1 MAKNKVAPAKKKKRR
16 FPFILA
22 ALALV
27 AAAAVM
33 VVTRRPPSFAGLRG
47 GRDFNVIL
55 ITVDT
60 LRADRVGCYG
70 FNGVAT
76 PTMDLFASRGVR
88 FERCVAQTPLT
99 LPSHTTILTGT
110 LPPFHGVRD
119 NGGFVVPAE
128 LVTMAEAFKDR
139 GYATAAFVGA
149 YVLDSKW
156 GLDQGFDTY
165 FDRFDLGR
173 FERISLGSVQRPAN
187 EVLDAA
193 LPWIEGHRG
202 GRFFAWIHL
211 YDPHS
216 PYEPPAPYDQT
227 YADRPYLGEIAF
239 TDAELGRLWDFL
251 DTQNLL
257 DDLFLVFA
265 SDHGESLGEHEEST
279 HGFFIYQE
287 AVHVPLIVVTP
298 FRRLWGKVSPEVVSL
313 TDIMPTVCEMTALPA
328 PPQAQGRSLVPL
340 FFRPEAGERTVA
352 YAETFYP
359 RYHYGWSELRSL
371 QDRRY
376 KLIQAPVPELY
387 DLEKDPDETKNLVY
401 LEKEVF
407 TRLNAE
413 AERFNAAAGQDAL
426 TQDYRKVDEDTRERL
441 AALGYVGAFMDQ
453 SKLQGRRLANPRDKI
468 GVFNAISRARELGMG
483 GNAEEGIQELKAIT
497 AEDPEIGDAWF
508 ALGNVYFRSRD
519 FPAAIDAF
527 RRALDLK
534 PDDTFAV
541 INTANAYQS
550 MGRPDEAEAFVLDYL
565 KRGFE
570 DSQLYFLLGNM
581 NFQRQKFDR
590 AAGFFRQS
598 LALNKESAASENA
611 LAAIAIERDDLGE
624 AERRLQAALAIDP
637 HLLNLHFNV
646 AQAREKQ
653 GRLEEAEA
661 EYLAEIA
668 ESPKHYKAMFNLARL
683 YRLRGRTDDELRM
696 LRRTIETNP
705 DFPLAYFYIARNHL
719 NRGTNYEEAVA
730 LAKKGLE
737 LGPNPADLPLGYF
750 LLADLYNRLGDE
762 RQSREFA
769 RQGQEAAAAL
779 PPRR

>member
-1 MAKNKVAPAKKKKRR
+1 MAKNKVDAAKKRR
-16 FPFILA
+16 RRLPFILA

-27 AAAAVM
+27 VI
-33 VVTRRPPSFAGLRG
+33 VVLVIVRRPPSFAGLRG
-47 GRDFNVIL
+47 DRDFNVIL

-70 FNGVAT
+70 FSGIAT

-88 FERCVAQTPLT
+88 FERCIAQTPLT

-110 LPPFHGVRD
+110 LPPLHGVRD

-128 LVTMAEAFKDR
+128 LTTIAEAFKAR

-156 GLDQGFDTY
+156 GLDQGFDAY

-173 FERISLGSVQRPAN
+173 FERISLASVQRPAN
-187 EVLDAA
+187 EVIDAA
-193 LPWIEGHRG
+193 LPWIEEHRN

-216 PYEPPAPYDQT
+216 PYEPPAPYSQT

-239 TDAELGRLWDFL
+239 TDAQLARLWESL
-251 DTQNLL
+251 DKANLV
-257 DDLFLVFA
+257 DNLFLVFA

-279 HGFFIYQE
+279 HGFFVYQE

-298 FRRLWGKVSPEVVSL
+298 FRRLWGGVSPQVVSL
-313 TDIMPTVCEMTALPA
+313 ADIMPTVCEMAALPA
-328 PPQAQGRSLVPL
+328 PPRIQGRSLVPL
-340 FFRPEAGERTVA
+340 FFRPESDERTTA

-359 RYHYGWSELRSL
+359 RYHFGWSELRSL
-371 QDRRY
+371 QDGRY

-401 LEKEVF
+401 LEKDVF
-407 TRLNAE
+407 ARLSAE
-413 AERFNAAAGQDAL
+413 AEQFNEAAGRDAL

-453 SKLQGRRLANPRDKI
+453 AKLQGRRLANPRDKI
-468 GVFNAISRARELGMG
+468 GVFNAVSRARELGMG
-483 GNAEEGIQELKAIT
+483 GNAEEGIRELRAIT

-508 ALGNVYFRSRD
+508 SLGNVHFRSRD
-519 FPAAIDAF
+519 YPAAIEAF

-534 PDDTFAV
+534 PDDTFAA
-541 INTANAYQS
+541 INIANAYQL

-570 DSQLYFLLGNM
+570 DPQLYFLLGNL
-581 NFQRQKFDR
+581 NFQQRKFDR
-590 AAGFFRQS
+590 AEGFFRQCLS
-598 LALNKESAASENA
+598 LNKESASSENA

-637 HLLNLHFNV
+637 HLLNVHFNL
-646 AQAREKQ
+646 AQTREKQ
-653 GRLEEAEA
+653 GRPDEAEA
-661 EYLAEIA
+661 EYLTEIA
-668 ESPKHYKAMFNLARL
+668 ESAKHYKAMFNLAHL
-683 YRLRGRTDDELRM
+683 YRQTGRADDELRM
-696 LRRTIETNP
+696 LQRAVEANP
-705 DFPLAYFYIARNHL
+705 DFPLAYFYLARNYL
-719 NRGTNYEEAVA
+719 NRGTNYEEALA

-769 RQGQEAAAAL
+769 RRGQEAAAAL
-779 PPRR
+779 SARR